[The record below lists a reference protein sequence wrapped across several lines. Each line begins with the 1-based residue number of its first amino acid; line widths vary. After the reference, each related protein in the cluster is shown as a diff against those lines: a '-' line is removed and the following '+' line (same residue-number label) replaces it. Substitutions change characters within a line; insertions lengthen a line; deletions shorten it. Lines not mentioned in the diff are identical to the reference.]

1 MKKFFTFLTVALF
14 AASMVACGEKDNQNE
29 GSDSDTP
36 MNIADNTLVYDGVT
50 YTFSGVVVDYR
61 HSEMTLVSAFVGDP
75 QNVDLIVDHIHI
87 TPNVWNRD
95 FDLTDQSQWPDD
107 VAVSL
112 IINGAIEMQYEGWV
126 NVDRGLFGRL
136 DGVEY
141 EGESI
146 FTSGT
151 YRVSG
156 NNDGTPITV
165 TVNGKLKNGKT
176 LQMKIV
182 SDNYQL

>member
-1 MKKFFTFLTVALF
+1 MKKLF
-14 AASMVACGEKDNQNE
+14 SILMIAFAMTTMVACDKDQEDGDNQL
-29 GSDSDTP
+29 
-36 MNIADNTLVYDGVT
+36 NIADNTLVYDGVT
-50 YTFSGVVVDYR
+50 YNFNTVTVDYR
-61 HSEMTLVSAFVGDP
+61 HSEMTLVSAYVGDM
-75 QNVDLIVDHIHI
+75 NDADLIVDHIHI

-107 VAVSL
+107 VSVYL
-112 IINGAIEMQYEGWV
+112 IINGAVEMQYEGWV
-126 NVDRGLFGRL
+126 NVDRNMGGFL

-156 NNDGTPITV
+156 NNDGTPITI

-182 SDNYQL
+182 SDNYSVGR